1 MIMLTVNVHS
11 GLSVVTL
18 LCHGRIV
25 LGLEAE
31 TLRCIVTARPE
42 YRVIVDLQDV
52 YRLDACGLGLL
63 VELHC
68 WAQQR
73 AGELRITNPTS
84 QVRRL
89 FALTNLESVLEIGPA
104 CERELDA
111 AGQRAMTA

>member
-11 GLSVVTL
+11 GLSAVTL

-68 WAQQR
+68 WAAAVR
-73 AGELRITNPTS
+73 ADQPG
-84 QVRRL
+84 V
-89 FALTNLESVLEIGPA
+89 G
-104 CERELDA
+104 
-111 AGQRAMTA
+111 AGDWARMRT

>member
-1 MIMLTVNVHS
+1 MTVNVHS
-11 GLSVVTL
+11 GLSAVTL